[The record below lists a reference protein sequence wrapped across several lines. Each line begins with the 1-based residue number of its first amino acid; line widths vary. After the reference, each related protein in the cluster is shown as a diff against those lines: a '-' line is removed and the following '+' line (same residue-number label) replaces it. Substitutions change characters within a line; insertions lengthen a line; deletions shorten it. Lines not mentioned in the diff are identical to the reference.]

1 MGRHSRPD
9 DADEFLV
16 SVPVDEEL
24 VSVPLDEE
32 LVSVP
37 VDTPAPGRHSKIWD
51 SPSMSGYAHPS
62 LTNTGQLRIDLVAET
77 VLMERIVAKVHEH
90 RDGTLHEPST
100 PELDGRA
107 ARRNTIAM
115 LGSRLAIASMG
126 WAGSMVL
133 ARFLSPDDFGKFSFV
148 FGVLGLLSVVTD
160 LGVGRV
166 VLAKLVECNP
176 WEVSYVTT
184 AFIALRG
191 LLGFL
196 GYGLAVGY
204 VLLLGYSSDVVWATV
219 VGGLVVVVATPSN
232 ALSVMYQSRLR
243 MASVAVAET
252 LGQLAQL
259 VCTIAA
265 VLWHPVLLVLVVP
278 AVINEI
284 VAAAIK
290 VRGIRAGKAGPL
302 PAARAQLWRWREML
316 VEAIPLT
323 IGFALLTVLSKIDVL
338 MLGRMDSFDSVGLYT
353 VGYKFA
359 DLLSMVASTVVGPV
373 TTLLVATWP
382 GQSEQFRQRTREAAM
397 LLAVLGA
404 AATAA
409 FWPSADGIL
418 ALLYGDRFAEAADAS
433 RLLVLGSALSM
444 LTELGL
450 MVLVATSRHRVYPWV
465 ALAALGANVGMNLVL
480 IPRMSFDGAALATVL
495 TEAVMLVAM
504 WVVVARTIPI
514 GRLFPFA
521 QTSAI
526 AMLGLAVTVWAS
538 LLSERFGIPWPVTAV
553 VAPMCVFAGVQFLP
567 ITGGLGLVGL
577 VKTR

>member
-9 DADEFLV
+9 EVDDGEF
-16 SVPVDEEL
+16 VDFP
-24 VSVPLDEE
+24 SDIGP
-32 LVSVP
+32 S
-37 VDTPAPGRHSKIWD
+37 GRHAKIWD
-51 SPSMSGYAHPS
+51 SPSLAGYAHPS
-62 LTNTGQLRIDLVAET
+62 MTNTGQLHIDLVAET
-77 VLMERIVAKVHEH
+77 VLMERIVAKVHED

-100 PELDGRA
+100 PELDGRT
-107 ARRNTIAM
+107 ARRNTVAM
-115 LGSRLAIASMG
+115 LASRLAIASMG
-126 WAGSMVL
+126 WAGSMILARVL
-133 ARFLSPDDFGKFSFV
+133 APDDFGKFSFV
-148 FGVLGLLSVVTD
+148 FGLLGLLSVVTD

-191 LLGFL
+191 LLGLL
-196 GYGLAVGY
+196 GYALAVGY
-204 VLLLGYSSDVVWATV
+204 VVLLGYSSDVVWATV
-219 VGGLVVVVATPSN
+219 VAGLVVVVATPSN

-243 MASVAVAET
+243 MASVAAAET

-259 VCTIAA
+259 ICTIGA
-265 VLWHPVLLVLVVP
+265 VLWHPMLLVVVAP
-278 AVINEI
+278 AVINEV
-284 VAAAIK
+284 VAAALK
-290 VRGIRAGKAGPL
+290 VRGVRAGKAGPL

-316 VEAIPLT
+316 IEAVPLS
-323 IGFALLTVLSKIDVL
+323 IGFALLTVLSKVDVL

-382 GQSEQFRQRTREAAM
+382 AQSEQFRQRTREAAM

-409 FWPSADGIL
+409 FWPTADGVL
-418 ALLYGDRFAEAADAS
+418 TLLYGERFAEGADAS
-433 RLLVLGSALSM
+433 RMLVAGSALSM

-450 MVLVATSRHRVYPWV
+450 MVLIATGRHRVYPWV
-465 ALAALGANVGMNLVL
+465 ALAALASNVAMNLVL
-480 IPRMSFDGAALATVL
+480 IPRMSFEGAALATVL
-495 TEAVMLVAM
+495 TEAVMVVAI
-504 WVVVARTIPI
+504 WVVVARTVAVA
-514 GRLFPFA
+514 RLFPFA
-521 QTSAI
+521 QASAI

-538 LLSERFGIPWPVTAV
+538 LLADRFDVPWPITAV
-553 VAPMCVFAGVQFLP
+553 VAPLCVFAGVHFLP

-577 VKTR
+577 VKSR